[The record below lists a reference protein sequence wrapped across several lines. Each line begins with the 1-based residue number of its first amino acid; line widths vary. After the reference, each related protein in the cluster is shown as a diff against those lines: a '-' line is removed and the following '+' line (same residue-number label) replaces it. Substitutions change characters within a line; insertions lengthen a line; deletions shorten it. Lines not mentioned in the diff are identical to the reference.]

1 LLCCLIA
8 VKTSAQQPQIVASI
22 NLKKLGIHYSEY
34 DREQLYSMLDS
45 DKIILA
51 VDKSLLFIKNNGIT
65 KKLMSPVHIFAFDIT
80 SNGNG
85 IIVDLNDH
93 LYRVKNFHISTT
105 PINCKFTNRKE
116 GNAIE
121 KVDMINDSIARFAL
135 NITEGLIYANINNL
149 ANGKYKVVNDIVSKF
164 ISHSISTY
172 VGNYNV
178 HYYFLEWDF
187 ETKSECLVARTLEA
201 GNLIVDKK
209 YKFGDLGRVAEE
221 SVPIRYN
228 ERSHYFY
235 EMLYKKDLLVLY
247 KFDIRDY

>member
-1 LLCCLIA
+1 MLDTKKLFVFILLCCLIA

-105 PINCKFTNRKE
+105 PINCKF
-116 GNAIE
+116 
-121 KVDMINDSIARFAL
+121 L
-135 NITEGLIYANINNL
+135 NQWFVI
-149 ANGKYKVVNDIVSKF
+149 KSSKLCCN
-164 ISHSISTY
+164 S
-172 VGNYNV
+172 
-178 HYYFLEWDF
+178 
-187 ETKSECLVARTLEA
+187 A
-201 GNLIVDKK
+201 
-209 YKFGDLGRVAEE
+209 
-221 SVPIRYN
+221 PIP
-228 ERSHYFY
+228 
-235 EMLYKKDLLVLY
+235 
-247 KFDIRDY
+247 